1 MNLDNEVLEKVIIKM
16 ARGTYLCDQIKQLD
30 HFLRDLEG
38 YGLEGEV
45 ETELHIVSKETLSD
59 GMSTQTNFDRSIYLD
74 NDILYEIIDIL
85 KKKLAKFEKELE
97 EYYAD

>member
-30 HFLRDLEG
+30 RFLRDLEG
-38 YGLEGEV
+38 YGLDGEV
-45 ETELHIVSKETLSD
+45 ETELHIVSRETLSD
-59 GMSTQTNFDRSIYLD
+59 GESTQTNFDRSIYLD
-74 NDILYEIIDIL
+74 SDDLDEIIDIL

-97 EYYAD
+97 KYYAN